1 MKRLQMTFKN
11 ADSDRKSVS
20 IANMKEDISAENVK
34 EASKEIIET
43 GVFTVKD
50 KPFTRL
56 SKAEV
61 IETTKTILVEEQN

>member
-11 ADSDRKSVS
+11 EDSDRKSVS
-20 IANMKEDISAENVK
+20 IANMKEDLTAEIVTA
-34 EASKEIIET
+34 ASNEIIET

-50 KPFTRL
+50 KPFTKL

-61 IETTKTILVEEQN
+61 IETTKKILVAEQN

>member
-1 MKRLQMTFKN
+1 
-11 ADSDRKSVS
+11 
-20 IANMKEDISAENVK
+20 MKEDISAENVK

-50 KPFTRL
+50 KPFTKL